1 MADNKSSDKPLG
13 VGIIGCGNISEI
25 YCKNLPTFDSVNL
38 VACADL
44 DHPRAA
50 ARAAQFKLDARSVE
64 DLLDSDDISLVVNL
78 TIPDAHAGVSR
89 AILKSGKHVYSEK
102 PLATRRKD
110 AAGILRRAKKKKLR
124 VGGAPDTFLGGAW
137 QTIRK
142 LLDQGAI
149 GRPVAATAFMLGH
162 GPEQWHPNP
171 DFFYQPGAGPL
182 FDMGPY
188 YLTALINL
196 FGPVVRVASLA
207 HASFPERIAGDGHT
221 IPVNTPTHVAGTLA
235 FQNGA
240 LATLITSFD
249 VWHSKLPRIEIYG
262 SEGSILAPDPNSFGS
277 EILVRRQTDK
287 DWLPA
292 PAEFPY
298 LENNRGLGVAD
309 MAQGIL
315 SDTPHRCSAEMT
327 YHVVDVMRAL
337 LKSSDKGK
345 QVRLKSKC
353 ERPPLMATPAIL
365 TA

>member
-1 MADNKSSDKPLG
+1 MAENKGTDQPLG

-25 YCKNLPTFDSVNL
+25 YCKNLPTFEGVKL

-50 ARAAQFKLDARSVE
+50 ARAAQFNLDARSVE

-78 TIPDAHAGVSR
+78 TIPDAHAQVSR

-110 AAGILRRAKKKKLR
+110 AASILRRAHKKKLR
-124 VGGAPDTFLGGAW
+124 VGGAPDTFLGGSW

-142 LLDQGAI
+142 LIDEGAI

-162 GPEQWHPNP
+162 GPEKWHPNP

-196 FGPVVRVASLA
+196 FGPVKRVASLA
-207 HASFPERIAGDGHT
+207 HASFAERVATDGHA
-221 IPVNTPTHVAGTLA
+221 IPVKTPTHVAGTLE

-249 VWHSKLPRIEIYG
+249 VWYSKLPRIEIYG
-262 SEGSILAPDPNSFGS
+262 SAGSILAPDPNFFGGQ
-277 EILVRRQTDK
+277 ILLRKENDE
-287 DWLPA
+287 DWKTV

-309 MAQGIL
+309 MVRGIQT
-315 SDTPHRCSAEMT
+315 DTPHRCSAEMT

-337 LKSSDKGK
+337 LKSSEKGR
-345 QVRLKSKC
+345 QVRLKSEC
-353 ERPPLMATPAIL
+353 ERPALLDLAIKE
-365 TA
+365 T